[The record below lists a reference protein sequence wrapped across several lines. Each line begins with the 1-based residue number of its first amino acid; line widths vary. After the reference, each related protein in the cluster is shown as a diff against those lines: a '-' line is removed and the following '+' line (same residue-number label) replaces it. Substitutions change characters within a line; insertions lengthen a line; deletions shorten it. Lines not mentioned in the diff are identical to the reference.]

1 MHIVKLQ
8 SPIQWPV
15 TRALSVS
22 LLSEAEN
29 VKTISITVQASWQGA
44 HRLERY
50 YNYISVTLSF
60 PSDELK
66 NLCPLQGRHKNV

>member
-15 TRALSVS
+15 SRVLSVS
-22 LLSEAEN
+22 LLSEADN
-29 VKTISITVQASWQGA
+29 VKTFSITVQACEHLA
-44 HRLERY
+44 MKPEEY

-66 NLCPLQGRHKNV
+66 N

>member
-1 MHIVKLQ
+1 MHTVKLQ

-15 TRALSVS
+15 TRVLSVS

-44 HRLERY
+44 HRLEWY
-50 YNYISVTLSF
+50 YISVTLSF
-60 PSDELK
+60 PSDRITGALK
-66 NLCPLQGRHKNV
+66 